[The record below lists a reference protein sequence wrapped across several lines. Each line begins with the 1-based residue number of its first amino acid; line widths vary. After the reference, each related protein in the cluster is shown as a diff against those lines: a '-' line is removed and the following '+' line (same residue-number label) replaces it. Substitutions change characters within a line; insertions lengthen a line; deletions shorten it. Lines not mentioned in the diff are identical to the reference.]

1 MRTMA
6 APKTA
11 LAPVANEAELTAAV
25 TPDAIAVA
33 SAAALSAAFFV
44 ASAAVVAAS
53 FVASAAVVAAS
64 SVLSATSFPSDL
76 TTVHALP

>member
-11 LAPVANEAELTAAV
+11 LAPVANEAELTA
-25 TPDAIAVA
+25 
-33 SAAALSAAFFV
+33 
-44 ASAAVVAAS
+44 SAAVVAAS
-53 FVASAAVVAAS
+53 FVASAAVFAAS
-64 SVLSATSFPSDL
+64 L